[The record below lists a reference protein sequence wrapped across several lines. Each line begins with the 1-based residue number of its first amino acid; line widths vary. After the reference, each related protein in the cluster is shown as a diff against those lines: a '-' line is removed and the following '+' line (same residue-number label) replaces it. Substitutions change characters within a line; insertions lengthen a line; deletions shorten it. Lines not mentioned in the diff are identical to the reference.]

1 MTIGFIVKLLC
12 NLIYVGVCVALVV
25 IITMQQGKSQGLG
38 ALTGQ
43 ASSET
48 YYVKNKGRSKE
59 GRMLRATIILSVLFF
74 VLAIFLNTGIV
85 D

>member
-1 MTIGFIVKLLC
+1 MGIAFWIKLLV
-12 NLIYVGVCVALVV
+12 NVFYLGVCLLLTV
-25 IITMQQGKSQGLG
+25 IILSQQGKSQSLG

-48 YYVKNKGRSKE
+48 YYAKNKGRSKE
-59 GRMLRATIILSVLFF
+59 GRLMRLTVILSVLFF
-74 VLAIFLNTGIV
+74 IVSIFLNTGLI